1 MAVYRRKLF
10 AVGLSWASSLMSRS
24 FSQRSRRLAVL
35 PTLLRNNWKTLS
47 VTGGLCAVPFI
58 QKPDNLS
65 NEDRVLR
72 ASFLITNSAKT
83 YLSQTTLVLLDSISN
98 YVKAMRKLVTLQ
110 KHYEDSID
118 RLSSVDEDKIWQLI
132 LRNRQEV
139 IDRRKDCKKF
149 ESCWKTAINLAE
161 LAAKAAFNAGADQAS
176 VTTKDSVELA
186 KSQVE
191 ELQQMM
197 LITERQLKDSEAEE
211 SERL

>member
-1 MAVYRRKLF
+1 M
-10 AVGLSWASSLMSRS
+10 
-24 FSQRSRRLAVL
+24 L

-197 LITERQLKDSEAEE
+197 LITERQLKDSDAEE